1 MSYFDNCFDHITD
14 PVQRNSVR
22 QQWLQMVGGGLSA
35 ADVRILLEKYP
46 DFRVAI
52 SQWISATPESL
63 GFSYDTMDRLKEFVA
78 TLPEF
83 KDVFDK
89 YVSELVSWEWDPL
102 SSKRDDLRQEIK
114 KLATIFPQFKQV
126 AEQRIEHT
134 ESLMR
139 LREEYQREIQQ
150 EIEREMFTEK
160 SPNYFSSLKIFQ
172 EVVGFPCVN
181 PTYESLFS
189 EQLTVN
195 RGNILPPFN

>member
-22 QQWLQMVGGGLSA
+22 QQWLQMVDGGLSA

-150 EIEREMFTEK
+150 EIEREYHYCSGITHRLK
-160 SPNYFSSLKIFQ
+160 RRNPTKIVKIFQ

-181 PTYESLFS
+181 PTYESNVFS
-189 EQLTVN
+189 L
-195 RGNILPPFN
+195 

>member
-1 MSYFDNCFDHITD
+1 MSTPYDKCFDHITD

-22 QQWLQMVGGGLSA
+22 QQWLQMVDGGLSA

-89 YVSELVSWEWDPL
+89 YVSKLEKEDPE
-102 SSKRDDLRQEIK
+102 KEIE

-160 SPNYFSSLKIFQ
+160 SPNYFSSL
-172 EVVGFPCVN
+172 
-181 PTYESLFS
+181 
-189 EQLTVN
+189 
-195 RGNILPPFN
+195 

>member
-22 QQWLQMVGGGLSA
+22 QQWLQMVDGGLSA

-89 YVSELVSWEWDPL
+89 YVSNLEEGGTE
-102 SSKRDDLRQEIK
+102 KEIE
-114 KLATIFPQFKQV
+114 KLATIFPQFKKL
-126 AEQRIEHT
+126 AEQYIK
-134 ESLMR
+134 SL
-139 LREEYQREIQQ
+139 EETKKWLEEQREIQHQIAMREYDYAYQKWMEESQ
-150 EIEREMFTEK
+150 EMERK
-160 SPNYFSSLKIFQ
+160 AQ
-172 EVVGFPCVN
+172 EQMN
-181 PTYESLFS
+181 KYWL
-189 EQLTVN
+189 
-195 RGNILPPFN
+195 